1 MKTVG
6 YIPEE
11 KEDQTL
17 TGKPT
22 KPTKPKG
29 VKASK
34 KDTTEEGSK
43 KAEQTPTDVAEPKND
58 GENSDGQ

>member
-22 KPTKPKG
+22 KPKG

-34 KDTTEEGSK
+34 EDTTEEGSK